1 MPWNCLC
8 SSDKE
13 RHKLEISAPILNR
26 DGSAKIIQNTKN
38 DGNSKKTNFPHFQ
51 RNTNQSVEIV
61 SNSNFIDDN
70 KLYIKFASKQQRQQ
84 RSRNNAR
91 NTKDANA
98 KLQTS
103 EQQSSNPAYTLNFVN
118 KTIDLNGNASLNQN
132 QRHETEEDDTTY
144 SQLVFERH
152 QVNKSNETSS
162 GNILSSNNLRNPP
175 TTVTSVTA
183 SHRHDFD
190 STGHYDRLPF
200 DKSLGSNENSSF
212 QRTNANHIDQQ
223 PQVPHNHD
231 HPHYQQNNQN
241 VSTTGGFSIPNGVGE
256 DDSNTI
262 PFIDEE
268 DVVSIVD
275 KHGTHLQI
283 NEGNNNC
290 STTSR
295 IIPLH
300 SKNVGSNQTIER
312 GKLLHRMQLSNGPLR
327 KLPSSKGSTS
337 PLSNQN
343 PTQNASGGGSVHNF
357 QAWNP
362 AKGKLCQVCHESA
375 SNGSNTLVK
384 CRCCD
389 LVCHHWCVPKIMPS
403 VRYHDTSFIIYRKWL
418 RAEDEL
424 AFPTIHKY
432 VLTSV
437 KAEDKIT
444 KPDYYLTDSEC
455 TYSNQMEKRIDLDAV
470 NRNKRKSRRR
480 TRSLEKRKPTTP
492 NAVDNVTAGF
502 IATKS
507 NAIKDDN
514 DELSLRA
521 SENKISIRVEAND
534 DDARVHQHQSLSGK
548 LRIVEA
554 EKRSTQST
562 VDVGAGAVPAETS
575 DDESDDDFGSKGSC
589 YDAIVADQ
597 GIESQRNQSQR
608 DLIAVDVHSEPRPQS
623 GFQRSSKL
631 IIREPTDLKETKESV
646 PVISD
651 KDNVRNIVMERQISC
666 TSDESASE
674 SYSLGDSPSYA
685 AIGRGSSLR
694 SSLRSATSASSS
706 NYFLSDRASDVG
718 DMSVFESRSTLQKPN
733 EDRVDSNQQ
742 ILPKLETQ
750 PWSTQTLPA
759 PSQHQKKVS
768 TPGLRLHYVTERILA
783 YILPTQNGNYF
794 DEHDQYE
801 KEVIPMLEQKHGH
814 NYQLFN
820 LETCISV
827 ITLERI
833 CELCKHIDKWLGS
846 GQEKVVVL
854 QDREDCQRLGATL
867 IAFLEYLRICASNY
881 QTRHINLNE
890 DAQVQNTIARNWMNL
905 DMFSMK
911 KFLEGNIEPLRIPSY
926 KRYIRYFS
934 GLLSG
939 QIKLN
944 ASPLHLNSIGIESP
958 PSFLQYNGVSSKS
971 EWSSFIKIYEGLQ
984 CVYTSDVHIIPI
996 TTRQFLYQIGNLRL
1010 RGDILI
1016 RCYQIGSS
1024 GNIYDLES
1032 KKLMFSVQFHTCAI
1046 KTDDVVFVKEDL
1058 DCAHDE
1064 PQFPNDCKVSFHF
1077 NSGNNNNFLFQSPL
1091 IRTERLND
1099 INKANSIENLDLNS
1113 CHTQG
1118 PLDGS
1123 LYATI
1128 LKSPK
1133 SSHCPNNNN
1142 DQSIKSIASFDKSFD
1157 SINNNKPIRTS
1168 TPIKN
1173 SSRTEVTSGRTSF
1186 REASAPLP
1194 ARTHNNTQIENRP
1207 GTSQSNY
1214 RQQSGQQTSTLL
1226 HHQTNSA
1233 IVVQTPD
1240 SNNRI
1245 SQNGSREFVRSPLT
1259 LSMDSG
1265 ISSSGVLNKDRHREL
1280 DDILS
1285 DMLLTVQ
1292 DIPDFQNRKSSTHSI
1307 NQYDRSQSVV
1317 SHVSATASASSPV
1330 YTLPIQNPPAQNIN
1344 RDLIHSSHSYV
1355 SQENVQRHSNSNSY
1369 NKQDRFDPYDTAS
1382 TTTTLTPPPSESGR
1396 DTPNL
1401 FSGYH
1406 SSTSNTSR
1414 QQQQQ
1419 RRETNAAATMPLQ
1432 HNQMPPQSTSGSASV
1447 GQKNSQHQSAT
1458 YHRVVRTSKEN
1469 NPITSEDEDNIPYHA
1484 REHSQPFSYGNL
1496 PSNGVHLNDV
1506 SGPEN
1511 QQKDPRM
1518 IKAQSGLTS
1527 PMLVR
1532 KTFGGTVSNDSTY
1545 STLRKPDF
1553 EEMLRERREKV
1564 MSEKYSISDKQPVAS
1579 NGYHNYYNDPLKR
1592 SNTLDG
1598 FHRST
1603 STNELSGQ
1611 TWLQLQQQKLRAK
1624 KNAQLKDDR
1633 KYFEEIHTEI
1643 KNRPLRLRNNAR
1655 YDGYASDTAAFDEVD
1670 FRRPLHVQTP
1680 YHTSNSSP
1688 ERHYHTIST
1697 TTKTVTKERPFVAV
1711 KRSHETAKQE
1721 KLGSP
1726 SLSPLAILNASPL
1739 GHIAHAQQSNNIRN
1753 SNSNINNTSS
1763 NKNQNGL
1770 LSLAESPMSNGR
1782 ARLESDNQTNNV
1794 QTNSL
1799 NAASAKACAISCN
1812 NNLNSDV
1819 SVVNNNNNH
1828 ANITNSTINEIHLKI
1843 NDNKTIIDYN
1853 STDTSNNN
1861 NINHKQNIC
1870 YNSKNY
1876 KMPPYHAN
1884 NIEISSNHIHHKE
1897 STNFE
1902 NTSAAQNGQSALE
1915 ELLATLA
1922 VETDLMNQQL
1932 IQNKQEKHI
1941 VNDVNENGN
1950 IPTNHSEELHSNN
1963 QKANQ
1968 ELSDVIADLAEFTRF
1983 ENQRLAN
1990 GYGDSLSN
1998 NSSDSSN
2005 CSNVN
2010 NLQKRLLSES
2020 DQSSSISPSPSDR
2033 SNHLALWHE
2042 QVREESFSSYRS
2054 ETDQDLS
2061 IAGSPRPETPAFPV
2075 TPRTPYGLH
2084 NGNISPGIPP
2094 RSPTPQRRLYN
2105 STWSLRSIKST
2116 TSTLDRSVTFQQKNS
2131 KDIYGGTQK
2140 GLFQEVS
2147 NQNDTIYRTRMNSN
2161 ASNANSEPQEVAPH
2175 LVKFVRDSSKFW
2187 YKPNLS
2193 REEAIDLLRNA
2204 TPGTFIVRDS
2214 TTFKNAYGLVVRVAQ
2229 PPPGVT
2235 ASPGSDELV
2244 RHFLV
2249 EPTTRGVRLK
2259 GCANEPVFSSLS
2271 ALVYQH
2277 SITQLALPC
2286 RLLIPDSDIQQVNM
2300 HTPAQKQL
2308 LTQGAACNVLY
2319 LYSCGTE
2326 SLTGEEAV
2334 RRAVAQ
2340 LFSTVPLPKPT
2351 EVHFKVAQ
2359 QGITLTD
2366 NTRQKFFRKHY
2377 TAHNISFCGTDPEH
2391 RQWSVRTEDEGLT
2404 VSKKT
2409 IFAFVAR
2416 RSPSSKDNQCHVF
2429 CDLAITQPATAI
2441 VSFANKVLPTEQQ
2454 PNRNI

>member
-26 DGSAKIIQNTKN
+26 DGSAKIIQTSSNV
-38 DGNSKKTNFPHFQ
+38 GHSKKITVPSFQ
-51 RNTNQSVEIV
+51 RNSSNQVVEIV
-61 SNSNFIDDN
+61 SNNHFRDDS
-70 KLYIKFASKQQRQQ
+70 KLHIKSASKQQKQQ
-84 RSRNNAR
+84 RSKKNV
-91 NTKDANA
+91 KNA
-98 KLQTS
+98 KEPNAKFQNGNN
-103 EQQSSNPAYTLNFVN
+103 QQHSHPTNSFNFINN
-118 KTIDLNGNASLNQN
+118 KTIDLNGNASLNAN
-132 QRHETEEDDTTY
+132 QHHDSEEDDTTY
-144 SQLVFERH
+144 SQLVLEH
-152 QVNKSNETSS
+152 SQVNKSTAAAPSA
-162 GNILSSNNLRNPP
+162 GILSTNNLKTIPSES
-175 TTVTSVTA
+175 TTTLHVPKQN
-183 SHRHDFD
+183 HDLNN
-190 STGHYDRLPF
+190 TGHYDRLPF
-200 DKSLGSNENSSF
+200 DKSSPSPCPIGNGFL
-212 QRTNANHIDQQ
+212 QRTNANHVGQQ
-223 PQVPHNHD
+223 PQVPQTHD
-231 HPHYQQNNQN
+231 QHYYKGNQN
-241 VSTTGGFSIPNGVGE
+241 ATGGAGGNN
-256 DDSNTI
+256 DHHDANTI

-268 DVVSIVD
+268 DVVSIVE
-275 KHGTHLQI
+275 KHGTHLLI
-283 NEGNNNC
+283 NEGDNNNYE
-290 STTSR
+290 TAINRVLT
-295 IIPLH
+295 LH
-300 SKNVGSNQTIER
+300 PKNTVSSQTIQR
-312 GKLLHRMQLSNGPLR
+312 GKVLQRTQLSNMSLR
-327 KLPSSKGSTS
+327 KPRSGEFLVNGSSAGDLPLYYQKQHNDRAG
-337 PLSNQN
+337 
-343 PTQNASGGGSVHNF
+343 ADVHDF
-357 QAWNP
+357 IAWNP
-362 AKGKLCQVCHESA
+362 AKGKLCQVCHASA
-375 SNGSNTLVK
+375 FNVSKSVVK

-389 LVCHHWCVPKIMPS
+389 FVCHHWCVPKIM
-403 VRYHDTSFIIYRKWL
+403 
-418 RAEDEL
+418 
-424 AFPTIHKY
+424 
-432 VLTSV
+432 
-437 KAEDKIT
+437 
-444 KPDYYLTDSEC
+444 
-455 TYSNQMEKRIDLDAV
+455 
-470 NRNKRKSRRR
+470 
-480 TRSLEKRKPTTP
+480 
-492 NAVDNVTAGF
+492 
-502 IATKS
+502 
-507 NAIKDDN
+507 
-514 DELSLRA
+514 
-521 SENKISIRVEAND
+521 
-534 DDARVHQHQSLSGK
+534 
-548 LRIVEA
+548 
-554 EKRSTQST
+554 
-562 VDVGAGAVPAETS
+562 
-575 DDESDDDFGSKGSC
+575 
-589 YDAIVADQ
+589 
-597 GIESQRNQSQR
+597 
-608 DLIAVDVHSEPRPQS
+608 
-623 GFQRSSKL
+623 
-631 IIREPTDLKETKESV
+631 
-646 PVISD
+646 
-651 KDNVRNIVMERQISC
+651 
-666 TSDESASE
+666 
-674 SYSLGDSPSYA
+674 
-685 AIGRGSSLR
+685 
-694 SSLRSATSASSS
+694 
-706 NYFLSDRASDVG
+706 
-718 DMSVFESRSTLQKPN
+718 KPN
-733 EDRVDSNQQ
+733 EDRVDSSQQ
-742 ILPKLETQ
+742 LIPKLETQ
-750 PWSTQTLPA
+750 PWVTQTLPA
-759 PSQHQKKVS
+759 PGQHKKS
-768 TPGLRLHYVTERILA
+768 ASLPSPRIHYVTERILA
-783 YILPTQNGNYF
+783 YILPSAQNGNHF
-794 DEHDQYE
+794 DANDQYE
-801 KEVIPMLEQKHGH
+801 KEVIPMLEQKHGQ
-814 NYQLFN
+814 NYKLFN

-854 QDREDCQRLGATL
+854 QDREDCQRLGATI

-944 ASPLHLNSIGIESP
+944 ASPLHLNSISIESP

-984 CVYTSDVHIIPI
+984 CVYTSDIHIIPI

-1024 GNIYDLES
+1024 GGSYESES

-1046 KTDDVVFVKEDL
+1046 KTNDVVFVKEDL
-1058 DCAHDE
+1058 DCAFDE

-1091 IRTERLND
+1091 IRTERLHD
-1099 INKANSIENLDLNS
+1099 VEKANSIENLDL
-1113 CHTQG
+1113 
-1118 PLDGS
+1118 
-1123 LYATI
+1123 
-1128 LKSPK
+1128 
-1133 SSHCPNNNN
+1133 
-1142 DQSIKSIASFDKSFD
+1142 
-1157 SINNNKPIRTS
+1157 
-1168 TPIKN
+1168 
-1173 SSRTEVTSGRTSF
+1173 
-1186 REASAPLP
+1186 
-1194 ARTHNNTQIENRP
+1194 
-1207 GTSQSNY
+1207 
-1214 RQQSGQQTSTLL
+1214 
-1226 HHQTNSA
+1226 
-1233 IVVQTPD
+1233 
-1240 SNNRI
+1240 
-1245 SQNGSREFVRSPLT
+1245 
-1259 LSMDSG
+1259 
-1265 ISSSGVLNKDRHREL
+1265 KDRHREL

-1317 SHVSATASASSPV
+1317 SHVSGTTPASSPV
-1330 YTLPIQNPPAQNIN
+1330 YTLPIPNTPAHNTN
-1344 RDLIHSSHSYV
+1344 RELIHNSHSYV

-1401 FSGYH
+1401 FGGGYH
-1406 SSTSNTSR
+1406 SSTSNISLVQQSR
-1414 QQQQQ
+1414 QQQQPPPP
-1419 RRETNAAATMPLQ
+1419 RRETNTASTMPLQ
-1432 HNQMPPQSTSGSASV
+1432 HGQMTP
-1447 GQKNSQHQSAT
+1447 QKNSQHQSAT
-1458 YHRVVRTSKEN
+1458 YQRVVRTSKET

-1484 REHSQPFSYGNL
+1484 REHSQPFTYGNL

-1506 SGPEN
+1506 NDPDN
-1511 QQKDPRM
+1511 LQKDPRM

-1532 KTFGGTVSNDSTY
+1532 KTFGGGVSSESTY
-1545 STLRKPDF
+1545 NTLRKPDF

-1564 MSEKYSISDKQPVAS
+1564 MSEKYSISDKQTVAS
-1579 NGYHNYYNDPLKR
+1579 NGYQNYYNDPLKR

-1643 KNRPLRLRNNAR
+1643 KNRPLRSRNNAR

-1670 FRRPLHVQTP
+1670 YRRPLHVQTP

-1711 KRSHETAKQE
+1711 RRSHESAKQE

-1739 GHIAHAQQSNNIRN
+1739 GHIAHAQQSNNIRK
-1753 SNSNINNTSS
+1753 SNNNINNNSS
-1763 NKNQNGL
+1763 NQNQNGL
-1770 LSLAESPMSNGR
+1770 LSLAESSLSNGR
-1782 ARLESDNQTNNV
+1782 ARL
-1794 QTNSL
+1794 
-1799 NAASAKACAISCN
+1799 
-1812 NNLNSDV
+1812 
-1819 SVVNNNNNH
+1819 
-1828 ANITNSTINEIHLKI
+1828 
-1843 NDNKTIIDYN
+1843 
-1853 STDTSNNN
+1853 
-1861 NINHKQNIC
+1861 
-1870 YNSKNY
+1870 
-1876 KMPPYHAN
+1876 
-1884 NIEISSNHIHHKE
+1884 
-1897 STNFE
+1897 
-1902 NTSAAQNGQSALE
+1902 
-1915 ELLATLA
+1915 
-1922 VETDLMNQQL
+1922 
-1932 IQNKQEKHI
+1932 
-1941 VNDVNENGN
+1941 
-1950 IPTNHSEELHSNN
+1950 
-1963 QKANQ
+1963 
-1968 ELSDVIADLAEFTRF
+1968 
-1983 ENQRLAN
+1983 
-1990 GYGDSLSN
+1990 
-1998 NSSDSSN
+1998 
-2005 CSNVN
+2005 
-2010 NLQKRLLSES
+2010 
-2020 DQSSSISPSPSDR
+2020 
-2033 SNHLALWHE
+2033 
-2042 QVREESFSSYRS
+2042 VREESFSSYRS
-2054 ETDQDLS
+2054 ETDQDIS

-2084 NGNISPGIPP
+2084 NGSNSPGIPP

-2131 KDIYGGTQK
+2131 KDIYGGTHQK
-2140 GLFQEVS
+2140 GLFQEIS

-2277 SITQLALPC
+2277 SITNLALPC
-2286 RLLIPDSDIQQVNM
+2286 RLIIPESDIQPVDT

-2391 RQWSVRTEDEGLT
+2391 RQWSVRTDDGAIP

-2429 CDLAITQPATAI
+2429 CDLAISQPATAI

>member
-26 DGSAKIIQNTKN
+26 DGSAKIIQTSSNV
-38 DGNSKKTNFPHFQ
+38 GHSKKITVPSFQ
-51 RNTNQSVEIV
+51 RNSSNQVVEIV
-61 SNSNFIDDN
+61 SNNHFRDDS
-70 KLYIKFASKQQRQQ
+70 KLHIKSASKQQKQQ
-84 RSRNNAR
+84 RSKKNV
-91 NTKDANA
+91 KNA
-98 KLQTS
+98 KEPNAKFQNGNN
-103 EQQSSNPAYTLNFVN
+103 QQHSHPTNSFNFINN
-118 KTIDLNGNASLNQN
+118 KTIDLNGNASLNAN
-132 QRHETEEDDTTY
+132 QHHDSEEDDTTY
-144 SQLVFERH
+144 SQLVLEH
-152 QVNKSNETSS
+152 SQVNKSTAAAPSA
-162 GNILSSNNLRNPP
+162 GILSTNNLKTIPSES
-175 TTVTSVTA
+175 TTTLHVPKQN
-183 SHRHDFD
+183 HDLNN
-190 STGHYDRLPF
+190 TGHYDRLPF
-200 DKSLGSNENSSF
+200 DKSSPSPCPIGNGFL
-212 QRTNANHIDQQ
+212 QRTNANHVGQQ
-223 PQVPHNHD
+223 PQVPQTHD
-231 HPHYQQNNQN
+231 QHYYKGNQN
-241 VSTTGGFSIPNGVGE
+241 ATGGAGGNN
-256 DDSNTI
+256 DHHDANTI

-268 DVVSIVD
+268 DVVSIVE
-275 KHGTHLQI
+275 KHGTHLLI
-283 NEGNNNC
+283 NEGDNNNYE
-290 STTSR
+290 TAINRVLT
-295 IIPLH
+295 LH
-300 SKNVGSNQTIER
+300 PKNTVSSQTIQR
-312 GKLLHRMQLSNGPLR
+312 GKVLQRTQLSNMSLR
-327 KLPSSKGSTS
+327 KPRSGEFLVNGSSAGDLPLYYQKQHNDRAG
-337 PLSNQN
+337 
-343 PTQNASGGGSVHNF
+343 ADVHDF
-357 QAWNP
+357 IAWNP
-362 AKGKLCQVCHESA
+362 AKGKLCQVCHASA
-375 SNGSNTLVK
+375 FNVSKSVVK

-389 LVCHHWCVPKIMPS
+389 FVCHHWCVPKIM
-403 VRYHDTSFIIYRKWL
+403 
-418 RAEDEL
+418 
-424 AFPTIHKY
+424 
-432 VLTSV
+432 
-437 KAEDKIT
+437 
-444 KPDYYLTDSEC
+444 
-455 TYSNQMEKRIDLDAV
+455 
-470 NRNKRKSRRR
+470 
-480 TRSLEKRKPTTP
+480 
-492 NAVDNVTAGF
+492 
-502 IATKS
+502 
-507 NAIKDDN
+507 
-514 DELSLRA
+514 
-521 SENKISIRVEAND
+521 
-534 DDARVHQHQSLSGK
+534 
-548 LRIVEA
+548 
-554 EKRSTQST
+554 
-562 VDVGAGAVPAETS
+562 
-575 DDESDDDFGSKGSC
+575 
-589 YDAIVADQ
+589 
-597 GIESQRNQSQR
+597 
-608 DLIAVDVHSEPRPQS
+608 
-623 GFQRSSKL
+623 
-631 IIREPTDLKETKESV
+631 
-646 PVISD
+646 
-651 KDNVRNIVMERQISC
+651 
-666 TSDESASE
+666 
-674 SYSLGDSPSYA
+674 
-685 AIGRGSSLR
+685 
-694 SSLRSATSASSS
+694 
-706 NYFLSDRASDVG
+706 
-718 DMSVFESRSTLQKPN
+718 KPN
-733 EDRVDSNQQ
+733 EDRVDSSQQ
-742 ILPKLETQ
+742 LIPKLETQ
-750 PWSTQTLPA
+750 PWVTQTLPA
-759 PSQHQKKVS
+759 PGQHKKS
-768 TPGLRLHYVTERILA
+768 ASLPSPRIHYVTERILA
-783 YILPTQNGNYF
+783 YILPSAQNGNHF
-794 DEHDQYE
+794 DANDQYE
-801 KEVIPMLEQKHGH
+801 KEVIPMLEQKHGQ
-814 NYQLFN
+814 NYKLFN

-854 QDREDCQRLGATL
+854 QDREDCQRLGATI

-944 ASPLHLNSIGIESP
+944 ASPLHLNSISIESP

-984 CVYTSDVHIIPI
+984 CVYTSDIHIIPI

-1024 GNIYDLES
+1024 GGSYESES

-1046 KTDDVVFVKEDL
+1046 KTNDVVFVKEDL
-1058 DCAHDE
+1058 DCAFDE

-1091 IRTERLND
+1091 IRTERLHD
-1099 INKANSIENLDLNS
+1099 VEKANSIENLDLNS

-1133 SSHCPNNNN
+1133 SSHCPNYIH
-1142 DQSIKSIASFDKSFD
+1142 DESIKSIASYDTNFD
-1157 SINNNKPIRTS
+1157 SLNNNKTIKTS
-1168 TPIKN
+1168 TPIKV
-1173 SSRTEVTSGRTSF
+1173 SSRSDITSERQSF
-1186 REASAPLP
+1186 RETSAPLP
-1194 ARTHNNTQIENRP
+1194 TRSDYNTQLDNNRP
-1207 GTSQSNY
+1207 GTSQSSF
-1214 RQQSGQQTSTLL
+1214 RHHSGNPKTTLL
-1226 HHQTNSA
+1226 HHQKHNA
-1233 IVVQTPD
+1233 VVIQTPD
-1240 SNNRI
+1240 SNNRT

-1265 ISSSGVLNKDRHREL
+1265 ISSSGGVLSRPTLASSVSPSSFPSQVSPQEDRHREL

-1317 SHVSATASASSPV
+1317 SHVSGTTPASSPV
-1330 YTLPIQNPPAQNIN
+1330 YTLPIPNTPAHNTN
-1344 RDLIHSSHSYV
+1344 RELIHNSHSYV

-1401 FSGYH
+1401 FGGGYH
-1406 SSTSNTSR
+1406 SSTSNISLVQQSR
-1414 QQQQQ
+1414 QQQQPPPP
-1419 RRETNAAATMPLQ
+1419 RRETNTASTMPLQ
-1432 HNQMPPQSTSGSASV
+1432 HGQMTP
-1447 GQKNSQHQSAT
+1447 QKNSQHQSAT
-1458 YHRVVRTSKEN
+1458 YQRVVRTSKET

-1484 REHSQPFSYGNL
+1484 REHSQPFTYGNL

-1506 SGPEN
+1506 NDPDN
-1511 QQKDPRM
+1511 LQKDPRM

-1532 KTFGGTVSNDSTY
+1532 KTFGGGVSSESTY
-1545 STLRKPDF
+1545 NTLRKPDF

-1564 MSEKYSISDKQPVAS
+1564 MSEKYSISDKQTVAS
-1579 NGYHNYYNDPLKR
+1579 NGYQNYYNDPLKR

-1643 KNRPLRLRNNAR
+1643 KNRPLRSRNNAR

-1670 FRRPLHVQTP
+1670 YRRPLHVQTP

-1711 KRSHETAKQE
+1711 RRSHESAKQE

-1739 GHIAHAQQSNNIRN
+1739 GHIAHAQQSNNIRK
-1753 SNSNINNTSS
+1753 SNNNINNNSS
-1763 NKNQNGL
+1763 NQNQNGL
-1770 LSLAESPMSNGR
+1770 LSLAESSLSNGR
-1782 ARLESDNQTNNV
+1782 ARL
-1794 QTNSL
+1794 
-1799 NAASAKACAISCN
+1799 
-1812 NNLNSDV
+1812 
-1819 SVVNNNNNH
+1819 
-1828 ANITNSTINEIHLKI
+1828 
-1843 NDNKTIIDYN
+1843 
-1853 STDTSNNN
+1853 
-1861 NINHKQNIC
+1861 
-1870 YNSKNY
+1870 
-1876 KMPPYHAN
+1876 
-1884 NIEISSNHIHHKE
+1884 
-1897 STNFE
+1897 
-1902 NTSAAQNGQSALE
+1902 
-1915 ELLATLA
+1915 
-1922 VETDLMNQQL
+1922 
-1932 IQNKQEKHI
+1932 
-1941 VNDVNENGN
+1941 
-1950 IPTNHSEELHSNN
+1950 
-1963 QKANQ
+1963 
-1968 ELSDVIADLAEFTRF
+1968 
-1983 ENQRLAN
+1983 
-1990 GYGDSLSN
+1990 
-1998 NSSDSSN
+1998 
-2005 CSNVN
+2005 
-2010 NLQKRLLSES
+2010 
-2020 DQSSSISPSPSDR
+2020 
-2033 SNHLALWHE
+2033 
-2042 QVREESFSSYRS
+2042 VREESFSSYRS
-2054 ETDQDLS
+2054 ETDQDIS

-2084 NGNISPGIPP
+2084 NGSNSPGIPP
-2094 RSPTPQRRLYN
+2094 RSPTPQR
-2105 STWSLRSIKST
+2105 
-2116 TSTLDRSVTFQQKNS
+2116 VTFQQKNS
-2131 KDIYGGTQK
+2131 KDIYGGTHQK
-2140 GLFQEVS
+2140 GLFQEIS

-2277 SITQLALPC
+2277 SITNLALPC
-2286 RLLIPDSDIQQVNM
+2286 RLIIPESDIQPVDT

-2391 RQWSVRTEDEGLT
+2391 RQWSVRTDDGAIP

-2429 CDLAITQPATAI
+2429 CDLAISQPATAI

>member
-26 DGSAKIIQNTKN
+26 DGSAKIIQTSSNV
-38 DGNSKKTNFPHFQ
+38 GHSKKITVPSFQ
-51 RNTNQSVEIV
+51 RNSSNQVVEIV
-61 SNSNFIDDN
+61 SNNHFRDDS
-70 KLYIKFASKQQRQQ
+70 KLHIKSASKQQKQQ
-84 RSRNNAR
+84 RSKKNV
-91 NTKDANA
+91 KNA
-98 KLQTS
+98 KEPNAKFQNGNN
-103 EQQSSNPAYTLNFVN
+103 QQHSHPTNSFNFINN
-118 KTIDLNGNASLNQN
+118 KTIDLNGNASLNAN
-132 QRHETEEDDTTY
+132 QHHDSEEDDTTY
-144 SQLVFERH
+144 SQLVLEH
-152 QVNKSNETSS
+152 SQVNKSTAAAPSA
-162 GNILSSNNLRNPP
+162 GILSTNNLKTIPSES
-175 TTVTSVTA
+175 TTTLHVPKQN
-183 SHRHDFD
+183 HDLNN
-190 STGHYDRLPF
+190 TGHYDRLPF
-200 DKSLGSNENSSF
+200 DKSSPSPCPIGNGFL
-212 QRTNANHIDQQ
+212 QRTNANHVGQQ
-223 PQVPHNHD
+223 PQVPQTHD
-231 HPHYQQNNQN
+231 QHYYKGNQN
-241 VSTTGGFSIPNGVGE
+241 ATGGAGGNN
-256 DDSNTI
+256 DHHDANTI

-268 DVVSIVD
+268 DVVSIVE
-275 KHGTHLQI
+275 KHGTHLLI
-283 NEGNNNC
+283 NEGDNNNYE
-290 STTSR
+290 TAINRVLT
-295 IIPLH
+295 LH
-300 SKNVGSNQTIER
+300 PKNTVSSQTIQR
-312 GKLLHRMQLSNGPLR
+312 GKVLQRTQLSNMSLR
-327 KLPSSKGSTS
+327 KPRSGEFLVNGSSAGDLPLYYQKQHNDRAG
-337 PLSNQN
+337 
-343 PTQNASGGGSVHNF
+343 ADVHDF
-357 QAWNP
+357 IAWNP
-362 AKGKLCQVCHESA
+362 AKGKLCQVCHASA
-375 SNGSNTLVK
+375 FNVSKSVVK

-389 LVCHHWCVPKIMPS
+389 FVCHHWCVPKIM
-403 VRYHDTSFIIYRKWL
+403 
-418 RAEDEL
+418 
-424 AFPTIHKY
+424 
-432 VLTSV
+432 
-437 KAEDKIT
+437 
-444 KPDYYLTDSEC
+444 
-455 TYSNQMEKRIDLDAV
+455 
-470 NRNKRKSRRR
+470 
-480 TRSLEKRKPTTP
+480 
-492 NAVDNVTAGF
+492 
-502 IATKS
+502 
-507 NAIKDDN
+507 
-514 DELSLRA
+514 
-521 SENKISIRVEAND
+521 
-534 DDARVHQHQSLSGK
+534 
-548 LRIVEA
+548 
-554 EKRSTQST
+554 
-562 VDVGAGAVPAETS
+562 
-575 DDESDDDFGSKGSC
+575 
-589 YDAIVADQ
+589 
-597 GIESQRNQSQR
+597 
-608 DLIAVDVHSEPRPQS
+608 
-623 GFQRSSKL
+623 
-631 IIREPTDLKETKESV
+631 
-646 PVISD
+646 
-651 KDNVRNIVMERQISC
+651 
-666 TSDESASE
+666 
-674 SYSLGDSPSYA
+674 
-685 AIGRGSSLR
+685 
-694 SSLRSATSASSS
+694 
-706 NYFLSDRASDVG
+706 
-718 DMSVFESRSTLQKPN
+718 KPN
-733 EDRVDSNQQ
+733 EDRVDSSQQ
-742 ILPKLETQ
+742 LIPKLETQ
-750 PWSTQTLPA
+750 PWVTQTLPA
-759 PSQHQKKVS
+759 PGQHKKS
-768 TPGLRLHYVTERILA
+768 ASLPSPRIHYVTERILA
-783 YILPTQNGNYF
+783 YILPSAQNGNHF
-794 DEHDQYE
+794 DANDQYE
-801 KEVIPMLEQKHGH
+801 KEVIPMLEQKHGQ
-814 NYQLFN
+814 NYKLFN

-854 QDREDCQRLGATL
+854 QDREDCQRLGATI

-944 ASPLHLNSIGIESP
+944 ASPLHLNSISIESP

-984 CVYTSDVHIIPI
+984 CVYTSDIHIIPI

-1024 GNIYDLES
+1024 GGSYESES

-1046 KTDDVVFVKEDL
+1046 KTNDVVFVKEDL
-1058 DCAHDE
+1058 DCAFDE

-1091 IRTERLND
+1091 IRTERLHD
-1099 INKANSIENLDLNS
+1099 VEKANSIENLDLRPTLAS
-1113 CHTQG
+1113 
-1118 PLDGS
+1118 S
-1123 LYATI
+1123 V
-1128 LKSPK
+1128 SP
-1133 SSHCPNNNN
+1133 SSFP
-1142 DQSIKSIASFDKSFD
+1142 
-1157 SINNNKPIRTS
+1157 
-1168 TPIKN
+1168 
-1173 SSRTEVTSGRTSF
+1173 
-1186 REASAPLP
+1186 
-1194 ARTHNNTQIENRP
+1194 
-1207 GTSQSNY
+1207 SQ
-1214 RQQSGQQTSTLL
+1214 
-1226 HHQTNSA
+1226 
-1233 IVVQTPD
+1233 V
-1240 SNNRI
+1240 
-1245 SQNGSREFVRSPLT
+1245 SPQE
-1259 LSMDSG
+1259 
-1265 ISSSGVLNKDRHREL
+1265 DRHREL

-1317 SHVSATASASSPV
+1317 SHVSGTTPASSPV
-1330 YTLPIQNPPAQNIN
+1330 YTLPIPNTPAHNTN
-1344 RDLIHSSHSYV
+1344 RELIHNSHSYV

-1401 FSGYH
+1401 FGGGYH
-1406 SSTSNTSR
+1406 SSTSNISLVQQSR
-1414 QQQQQ
+1414 QQQQPPPP
-1419 RRETNAAATMPLQ
+1419 RRETNTASTMPLQ
-1432 HNQMPPQSTSGSASV
+1432 HGQMTP
-1447 GQKNSQHQSAT
+1447 QKNSQHQSAT
-1458 YHRVVRTSKEN
+1458 YQRVVRTSKET

-1484 REHSQPFSYGNL
+1484 REHSQPFTYGNL

-1506 SGPEN
+1506 NDPDN
-1511 QQKDPRM
+1511 LQKDPRM

-1532 KTFGGTVSNDSTY
+1532 KTFGGGVSSESTY
-1545 STLRKPDF
+1545 NTLRKPDF

-1564 MSEKYSISDKQPVAS
+1564 MSEKYSISDKQTVAS
-1579 NGYHNYYNDPLKR
+1579 NGYQNYYNDPLKR

-1643 KNRPLRLRNNAR
+1643 KNRPLRSRNNAR

-1670 FRRPLHVQTP
+1670 YRRPLHVQTP

-1711 KRSHETAKQE
+1711 RRSHESAKQE

-1739 GHIAHAQQSNNIRN
+1739 GHIAHAQQSNNIRK
-1753 SNSNINNTSS
+1753 SNNNINNNSS
-1763 NKNQNGL
+1763 NQNQNGL
-1770 LSLAESPMSNGR
+1770 LSLAESSLSNGR
-1782 ARLESDNQTNNV
+1782 ARL
-1794 QTNSL
+1794 
-1799 NAASAKACAISCN
+1799 
-1812 NNLNSDV
+1812 
-1819 SVVNNNNNH
+1819 
-1828 ANITNSTINEIHLKI
+1828 
-1843 NDNKTIIDYN
+1843 
-1853 STDTSNNN
+1853 
-1861 NINHKQNIC
+1861 
-1870 YNSKNY
+1870 
-1876 KMPPYHAN
+1876 
-1884 NIEISSNHIHHKE
+1884 
-1897 STNFE
+1897 
-1902 NTSAAQNGQSALE
+1902 
-1915 ELLATLA
+1915 
-1922 VETDLMNQQL
+1922 
-1932 IQNKQEKHI
+1932 
-1941 VNDVNENGN
+1941 
-1950 IPTNHSEELHSNN
+1950 
-1963 QKANQ
+1963 
-1968 ELSDVIADLAEFTRF
+1968 
-1983 ENQRLAN
+1983 
-1990 GYGDSLSN
+1990 
-1998 NSSDSSN
+1998 
-2005 CSNVN
+2005 
-2010 NLQKRLLSES
+2010 
-2020 DQSSSISPSPSDR
+2020 
-2033 SNHLALWHE
+2033 
-2042 QVREESFSSYRS
+2042 VREESFSSYRS
-2054 ETDQDLS
+2054 ETDQDIS

-2084 NGNISPGIPP
+2084 NGSNSPGIPP

-2131 KDIYGGTQK
+2131 KDIYGGTHQK
-2140 GLFQEVS
+2140 GLFQEIS

-2277 SITQLALPC
+2277 SITNLALPC
-2286 RLLIPDSDIQQVNM
+2286 RLIIPESDIQPVDT

-2391 RQWSVRTEDEGLT
+2391 RQWSVRTDDGAIP

-2429 CDLAITQPATAI
+2429 CDLAISQPATAI